1 MSLTYT
7 SLNRYPSMTPRTDCG
22 LEVAP
27 AEVVF
32 DRTNS
37 VVADLK
43 RSPCNDEWICGAY
56 RR

>member
-1 MSLTYT
+1 
-7 SLNRYPSMTPRTDCG
+7 MTPRTDCG